1 MLLSIKDNYILLN
14 GKEILKNF
22 KININEKRQA
32 RMKFEFIKNDISE
45 SSLKTNNISRK
56 VTDFDI
62 EACYP
67 RIKINNDNDTS
78 TLLSKPSFMNNGKKE
93 FPFDIVI
100 HYIGLPNPLKRIF
113 RIVGKEMDKNIL
125 FHLEMK
131 PNILKRNIHL
141 YGNIGNLNID
151 EILTTK
157 EEVLNVLLNTFE
169 KVKNNIKEE
178 EVKDEKSTEQN

>member
-32 RMKFEFIKNDISE
+32 RMKFEFVKND
-45 SSLKTNNISRK
+45 
-56 VTDFDI
+56 
-62 EACYP
+62 
-67 RIKINNDNDTS
+67 
-78 TLLSKPSFMNNGKKE
+78 KKE